1 MLSFSRFLYLK
12 HVIHFYRENFLNIK
26 WQFDNEKNL
35 KINLFEMLN
44 IPFYKI
50 ILLSLSLLITIDL
63 SNSKSLESKFNVD
76 PIDDIGKEIKHFEET
91 IGRHVFNVDPIDEI
105 GKEIKHVEETTGRH
119 LFNVEVLD
127 VFVEGRSVFWDMI
140 FLKLINISK
149 FIFKV
154 MLKMQRIVVQ
164 LI

>member
-1 MLSFSRFLYLK
+1 
-12 HVIHFYRENFLNIK
+12 
-26 WQFDNEKNL
+26 
-35 KINLFEMLN
+35 MLN
-44 IPFYKI
+44 IPFFKVL
-50 ILLSLSLLITIDL
+50 LLSLSLLIIIDL

-76 PIDDIGKEIKHFEET
+76 PIDDIGKEIKH
-91 IGRHVFNVDPIDEI
+91 
-105 GKEIKHVEETTGRH
+105 VEETTGRH
-119 LFNVEVLD
+119 VFNVEVLD

-140 FLKLINISK
+140 FLTLINISK